1 MGAGNRRHSVALV
14 LLASTLMMLVAT
26 SHCMMSTT
34 TTTAGNSTA
43 ASSAWCVDGHIVD
56 GQCILIAQAYGGGE
70 QLEYLDLDVMDRMVV
85 EYDDSGETSS
95 RRVLAGAGKTN
106 IYRAVRSRGPFCNDQ
121 KGQRYTCLNTP
132 NNNNPSGC
140 RNLYNRDCQS

>member
-1 MGAGNRRHSVALV
+1 MGAGNRRHSVILV

-34 TTTAGNSTA
+34 TTTASNSTV
-43 ASSAWCVDGHIVD
+43 ASSAWCVDGQIVD
-56 GQCILIAQAYGGGE
+56 GQCILIAHANGGGE

-85 EYDDSGETSS
+85 EYDDSGEASS
-95 RRVLAGAGKTN
+95 RRVLDVAGKIN
-106 IYRAVRSRGPFCNDQ
+106 IYRAVRSRGEFCYDQ

-132 NNNNPSGC
+132 NKGRRGC
-140 RNLYNRDCQS
+140 RNLYNRDCQM